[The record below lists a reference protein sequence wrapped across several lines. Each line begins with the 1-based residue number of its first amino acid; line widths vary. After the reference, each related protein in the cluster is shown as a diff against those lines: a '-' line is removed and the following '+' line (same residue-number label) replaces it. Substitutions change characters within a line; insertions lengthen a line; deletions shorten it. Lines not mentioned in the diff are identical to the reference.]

1 MQYEDIYFN
10 LFIVITIYLGVLT
23 IHLIIKAIKAES
35 ERKFYYVSIA
45 FFTGFYML
53 CRIIL
58 DINIASEGD
67 PYSFLYQIA
76 TFFAML
82 GLFGLMVAV
91 EKYIYQR
98 LKFVPTICILIFTC
112 LILIFPTYNGTNLIT
127 YWATIGSL
135 FAILIPLLY
144 FHVGFKSTGEV
155 RKKSLYMAVSLLVF
169 LVGKGM
175 NFNFLLDLFP
185 ILRIIVP
192 ILMIGG
198 LILLHI
204 GIA

>member
-1 MQYEDIYFN
+1 MQYEDIYFD
-10 LFIVITIYLGVLT
+10 LFIAITVYLGILT
-23 IHLIIKAIKAES
+23 VHLIIKAIKAES
-35 ERKFYYVSIA
+35 ERKFYYVGIA
-45 FFTGFYML
+45 FFTGFYMI

-58 DINIASEGD
+58 EINIASEGD

-82 GLFGLMVAV
+82 GLLGLMLAV
-91 EKYIYQR
+91 EKYIYSR
-98 LKFVPTICILIFTC
+98 LKFIPSICIAIFTS
-112 LILIFPTYNGTNLIT
+112 LILILPTYNGTNLIT
-127 YWATIGSL
+127 YWATGGSL

-155 RKKSLYMAVSLLVF
+155 RRKSLYMAVSLLVF
-169 LVGKGM
+169 IVGKGM
-175 NFNFLLDLFP
+175 NFVFLLELFP
-185 ILRIIVP
+185 VLRIIVP
-192 ILMIGG
+192 ILMIVG